1 MLDFFS
7 PEQITNVFE
16 EQIKD
21 EFTAMFCVN
30 SMQCTRA
37 TTAQSGYQPYCQ
49 ISTLLVSRDLHG
61 VSKKT
66 MANKYVPSKEGF
78 NSARKFGL
86 NSFDSKL
93 TWLHILDTFPF
104 IATSRVM
111 KTGLFHRF

>member
-1 MLDFFS
+1 ML
-7 PEQITNVFE
+7 
-16 EQIKD
+16 K
-21 EFTAMFCVN
+21 
-30 SMQCTRA
+30 CTRA

-111 KTGLFHRF
+111 MQRLSLTFTFCTYETFIYKDKDRISTLFSF